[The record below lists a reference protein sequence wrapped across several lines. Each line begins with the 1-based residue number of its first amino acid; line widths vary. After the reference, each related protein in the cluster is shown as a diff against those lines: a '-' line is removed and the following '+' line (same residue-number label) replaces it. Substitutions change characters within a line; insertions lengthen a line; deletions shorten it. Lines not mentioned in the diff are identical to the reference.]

1 MIRGSYWT
9 AASHTDGVVAKP
21 TIMIDGTVIEADG
34 KYVDPELVEICR
46 QMGVAGYNAAP

>member
-46 QMGVAGYNAAP
+46 QMGVAGY